1 MIFLH
6 FAGRKILDESIKS
19 WICTLID
26 GGGSPQEV
34 YRLPQERLFNTYQP
48 QECLPLFAERGT
60 PRPQL
65 WVKRRLPR
73 LGERMHA
80 PSFGSSYLGV
90 AEQTDIS
97 NTKPR
102 FGWKTA
108 NLKNGQEEF
117 GACAPSSA
125 PTVAWQ

>member
-1 MIFLH
+1 MKQT
-6 FAGRKILDESIKS
+6 AGIPISLTPKPLR
-19 WICTLID
+19 
-26 GGGSPQEV
+26 EV
-34 YRLPQERLFNTYQP
+34 EDYPCVQQKYY
-48 QECLPLFAERGT
+48 
-60 PRPQL
+60 
-65 WVKRRLPR
+65 V
-73 LGERMHA
+73 
-80 PSFGSSYLGV
+80 GV

>member
-1 MIFLH
+1 MTISAYLVSSNTTLRPLYPALLVVPVKIVEVPLNLIVVLFLLHYGKHLACLIF
-6 FAGRKILDESIKS
+6 RELDVE
-19 WICTLID
+19 
-26 GGGSPQEV
+26 GEV
-34 YRLPQERLFNTYQP
+34 
-48 QECLPLFAERGT
+48 
-60 PRPQL
+60 
-65 WVKRRLPR
+65 
-73 LGERMHA
+73 
-80 PSFGSSYLGV
+80 GV

>member
-1 MIFLH
+1 MLIWKNRH
-6 FAGRKILDESIKS
+6 TRNSVDRKVLSI
-19 WICTLID
+19 
-26 GGGSPQEV
+26 
-34 YRLPQERLFNTYQP
+34 
-48 QECLPLFAERGT
+48 
-60 PRPQL
+60 
-65 WVKRRLPR
+65 
-73 LGERMHA
+73 
-80 PSFGSSYLGV
+80 YLGV

>member
-1 MIFLH
+1 MRH
-6 FAGRKILDESIKS
+6 EKYNRSEYNEAMKR
-19 WICTLID
+19 
-26 GGGSPQEV
+26 
-34 YRLPQERLFNTYQP
+34 
-48 QECLPLFAERGT
+48 
-60 PRPQL
+60 
-65 WVKRRLPR
+65 KRRNYSA
-73 LGERMHA
+73 EFK
-80 PSFGSSYLGV
+80 SNVGV